1 MPVVLAVSSKAIP
14 RVCVAARPYTDL
26 GYGLNQN
33 SMQGGP
39 LSTLAL
45 TWICRT
51 FGGKL
56 LTNCRF

>member
-14 RVCVAARPYTDL
+14 RAGVAARPYTEL

-51 FGGKL
+51 SGGKL
-56 LTNCRF
+56 LTDCRF